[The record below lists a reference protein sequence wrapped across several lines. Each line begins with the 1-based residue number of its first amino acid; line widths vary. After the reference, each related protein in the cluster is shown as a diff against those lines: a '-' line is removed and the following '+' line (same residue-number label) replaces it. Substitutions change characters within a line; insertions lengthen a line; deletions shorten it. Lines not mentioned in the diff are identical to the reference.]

1 MRKLVTVLA
10 AVLALAMLTATVA
23 MAGGKANKNTE
34 TLEIIELFNDVGD
47 VEGEVSL
54 TRRPDGLTATAKVTG
69 LHPGGVYT
77 FWWVAWPSGGA
88 FPDNAFVAS
97 GGARVAGN
105 SGKATVRMNA
115 ETGQASIDGFL
126 IPFNDL
132 GVSQDALE
140 FDLET
145 AEVHVEIAYHGQKGD
160 ADGNIGEWRSDF
172 WTGTECPQGGAPSP
186 DGINADYAGVH
197 GTNPMPGN
205 GLTDE
210 DFNAIGQPHCRVSYA
225 FVSPAI
231 TP

>member
-1 MRKLVTVLA
+1 MLKAIFVVLGIAVVVAAYYVGYLV
-10 AVLALAMLTATVA
+10 
-23 MAGGKANKNTE
+23 G
-34 TLEIIELFNDVGD
+34 
-47 VEGEVSL
+47 
-54 TRRPDGLTATAKVTG
+54 
-69 LHPGGVYT
+69 
-77 FWWVAWPSGGA
+77 SGGG

-115 ETGQASIDGFL
+115 ETGEASIDGFL

-132 GVSQDALE
+132 D
-140 FDLET
+140 FDLDT

-172 WTGTECPQGGAPSP
+172 WTGTECPRGGP
-186 DGINADYAGVH
+186 DGINADYAGV
-197 GTNPMPGN
+197 NKPGEVDLN
-205 GLTDE
+205 V
-210 DFNAIGQPHCRVSYA
+210 IGQPHCRVSYA